1 MGWLLSTW
9 RTGWVRGMR
18 SAGARGAGRGIRRG
32 GFAGMAAAVSCALL
46 LAGCGSHDDDATSD
60 DASHKPVSMAGKGA
74 PQQPIP
80 RGQGGKGSKV
90 DNDFNGDGARDLV
103 LDDLVHP
110 DHGDDAGIG
119 IVYGRGQGKRGL
131 NPGARQLVS
140 AHSNG
145 ARTSGQLPA
154 AFDSEASCDLDGDGF
169 SDLLVSTDPP
179 YDGQGQ
185 PPVPLQILFGSPKGL
200 TGKAVQL
207 NVPAQARF
215 GNDWPDQ
222 PVCGDLDGDG
232 ANDLVLHATG
242 ARLTYLRG
250 PFKRNGAPRAA
261 GKPVTAPG
269 NNLVTGRATDVDG
282 DGYDDVLVRKAAD
295 AAGAA
300 TSALVMGGPQGPDE
314 TGVLLPAGKDI
325 AFGRFGEGKGMD
337 AAVAGPKGVALRYDV
352 PGTLRESLE
361 AKDMAVDTGDLD
373 GDGLSELV
381 LNGAASGSGGSAGDI
396 RVFRG
401 RTSELSSDATAL
413 IQPPDHG
420 TTEVLHVAD
429 FDGDERAD
437 LVVRT
442 YRGDSQDIV
451 GVYQGRPGDLVAR
464 KPSVT
469 FSTAEFLALRGR

>member
-1 MGWLLSTW
+1 MW
-9 RTGWVRGMR
+9 RGG
-18 SAGARGAGRGIRRG
+18 SAGLAT
-32 GFAGMAAAVSCALL
+32 AVSCALL
-46 LAGCGSHDDDATSD
+46 LSACGGHDDGAGPG

-74 PQQPIP
+74 AQQPVP
-80 RGQGGKGSKV
+80 RGEGGKGGKGGNV
-90 DNDFNGDGARDLV
+90 EDDFNGDGARDLV

-119 IVYGRGQGKRGL
+119 IVYGSTRGKRGL
-131 NPGARQLVS
+131 TPGARQLVS
-140 AHSNG
+140 AHANG
-145 ARTSGQLPA
+145 ARTRGQLPA
-154 AFDSEASCDLDGDGF
+154 AFDSEASCDLDEDGF

-200 TGKAVQL
+200 VGKAVKL

-222 PVCGDLDGDG
+222 PVCGDFDGDG
-232 ANDLVLHATG
+232 ANDLVLHASD
-242 ARLTYLRG
+242 ARLTFLRG

-269 NNLVTGRATDVDG
+269 NNLATGRATDVDG

-295 AAGAA
+295 AKGAA

-314 TGVLLPAGKDI
+314 TGVLFPGGQDQDI
-325 AFGRFGEGKGMD
+325 VFGRFGEGKGMD
-337 AAVAGPKGVALRYDV
+337 AAITSPKGIALRYDV
-352 PGTLRESLE
+352 PGTLRGSLE
-361 AKDMAVDTGDLD
+361 AKNVAVDTGDLD

-381 LNGAASGSGGSAGDI
+381 ASGAGSGSGGGAWDV

-401 RTSELSSDATAL
+401 RTSELAPNASAL
-413 IQPPDHG
+413 VRPPGKGKDKG
-420 TTEVLHVAD
+420 KGKGKTEVLQVAD
-429 FDGDERAD
+429 FDGDKRAD
-437 LVVRT
+437 LVTRT

-451 GVYQGRPGDLVAR
+451 AVYPGREGDLVAR
-464 KPSVT
+464 DPRVT
-469 FSTAEFLALRGR
+469 FSTAEFLAPSGE